1 MTVEAEGRVDQRAM
15 HPVVRAVRRAL
26 EVTFAEPVA
35 DGRPIPSRWPAGM
48 AVIGWTTGLLV
59 VGLGAV
65 SVFAGFL
72 RAHFPFLASQ
82 SSNRS
87 IPEVLLP
94 VFVAVVVWTLG
105 LAHCA
110 LIRLAWYIKL
120 PGLAVAITGMVGL
133 GLFSQGR
140 ILVLAVAAVS
150 YLAVVVIVFAR
161 RRAPYVWWEFPL
173 ITTLIAISWLVMLL
187 APGVGAQ
194 VAYDTRL
201 VGIEAQLTDFALVAM
216 PALIAA
222 GVAPAL
228 ITVSAAEAIAVRPVP
243 RVLTI
248 IGVVAVVAWRLFTT
262 IQSVSGDPLEQG
274 SEALLASVMTLGLTA
289 LALILMWGLSP
300 HPEVVRPG
308 ELPELW
314 TAWSFP
320 VAVLLT
326 GAVVLLVPISW
337 IYSFWMLFHLPGQ
350 SVVTAIFDG
359 LQVVSSSW
367 WRAIPG
373 AALGIGGIVLARR
386 GRVGEASLLAAVC
399 VYMVTGAIGTVLPPG
414 MLRARTPDAIAA
426 ITSWLAIVVLIVL
439 YVARRLT
446 RQRLVGLL
454 TVLLVGGLYTYRN
467 TLDDPVSAI
476 FGYAGLGIA
485 LFGLVWQAITGAH
498 FTREGSKRFPE
509 PTRIFAYLANTL
521 FAFAVV
527 AFVST
532 TRVQVGGIALSDLE
546 ATGDAAL
553 GTPLLLAATVL
564 GLWYG
569 FGAEEHAASD

>member
-1 MTVEAEGRVDQRAM
+1 MTVEAEERVDQRTM

-48 AVIGWTTGLLV
+48 AVIGWTTAAIV
-59 VGLGAV
+59 VLLGAI
-65 SVFAGFL
+65 SVLAGLL

-82 SSNRS
+82 ASNRS
-87 IPEVLLP
+87 IPEALLP
-94 VFVAVVVWTLG
+94 IFVAVVVWTLG

-110 LIRLAWYIKL
+110 LIRVALYIKL

-140 ILVLAVAAVS
+140 TLVLAVAAIS
-150 YLAVVVIVFAR
+150 YLAVIVIVFAR

-173 ITTLIAISWLVMLL
+173 ITTLIAISWVVLL
-187 APGVGAQ
+187 IAPGVGTLI
-194 VAYDTRL
+194 AYDTRL
-201 VGIEAQLTDFALVAM
+201 VGVESQLTDFALVAM

-243 RVLTI
+243 RVLTVL
-248 IGVVAVVAWRLFTT
+248 GLVAVVLWRLFTT
-262 IQSVSGDPLEQG
+262 IQTVVGDPLEQG
-274 SEALLASVMTLGLTA
+274 AEALLASVITLGLTA
-289 LALILMWGLSP
+289 LALILLWRLSP
-300 HPEVVRPG
+300 RPEVVRPG

-326 GAVVLLVPISW
+326 AGVVLLVPISW
-337 IYSFWMLFHLPGQ
+337 VYSFWMLLHLPGQ
-350 SVVTAIFDG
+350 SVVTAVFDA
-359 LQVVSSSW
+359 LQVVTSSW
-367 WRAIPG
+367 WRVVPG
-373 AALGIGGIVLARR
+373 AALGIGGVVLARR
-386 GRVGEASLLAAVC
+386 GRIGEASLLGAVC
-399 VYMVTGAIGTVLPPG
+399 VYMVTGALGTLLPPG
-414 MLRARTPDAIAA
+414 MLRARTPDAIAEV
-426 ITSWLAIVVLIVL
+426 TSWVAIVALVVLL
-439 YVARRLT
+439 AARRLT
-446 RQRLVGLL
+446 RQRTVGLL

-476 FGYAGLGIA
+476 LGYAGLGVA

-521 FAFAVV
+521 FAFAIV
-527 AFVST
+527 AFVAN

-546 ATGDAAL
+546 STGDVAL
-553 GTPLLLAATVL
+553 GTPLLIAATVL

-569 FGAEEHAASD
+569 FGAEES